1 MKKFLLGFL
10 GGLVFAGLVVALLFF
25 GFLAAFSVSDN
36 RAIVTD
42 NSVLVL
48 DLEGSVPE
56 RAAIDVPIPFFGQ
69 EAGPTIL
76 DTYQLLR
83 KGAADPRIKA
93 LVVAPRGL
101 SVGWAKL
108 EELRAQILEFKKSG
122 KPVYA
127 SLRAAGTPEYYLAT
141 AADQIYMPPDDWLDV
156 KGLRAELTF
165 LKNTFD
171 KVGVSMEFEGVGLYK
186 DAPDTY
192 TKTSPSPQTLEVTNL
207 ILDQYYGDLVRVI
220 GEGRKR
226 TPEQVLAAIDQGPF
240 VGQGALDA
248 GMIDGLLFEDQV
260 YDRLN
265 GQVKAGTLRKVRA
278 REYAKVPITGFEG
291 PTRIAVIAGDGEIM
305 AAGAAE
311 TFGDAGMT
319 GPGMARTL
327 KQVADDASIKGV
339 ILRVDSP
346 GGDAIASAEILH
358 AAELLS
364 KKKPVIISMSD
375 YAASGGYMMSMT
387 GDPVLAY
394 KNTLTGSIGVFFGK
408 LTLKGLYDKI
418 GLNKFLLKRG
428 KWASIDSEYTP
439 LSAEERTRLQK
450 ELALYYKGFVQRV
463 ADGRKKE
470 YNVVEPLAQGRVWLG
485 AQAIQNGLI
494 DEIGGLDRAVA
505 LIKEKAKVPATD
517 KITLVA
523 YPEKRTLFQVLMNR
537 EQPTSQLGTT
547 EIDAAVTKIMGGLPW
562 RSLAN
567 GGVLQTLP
575 YSVQI
580 K

>member
-10 GGLVFAGLVVALLFF
+10 GGLVFAGLVILLLVV
-25 GFLAAFSVSDN
+25 GFLAAFSVGEN
-36 RAIVTD
+36 RPTVTD

-56 RAAIDVPIPFFGQ
+56 RAPVDVPIPFLGQ
-69 EAGPTIL
+69 QGGPTVL
-76 DTYQLLR
+76 DTWQLLR

-93 LVVAPRGL
+93 LMIAPRGL

-108 EELRAQILEFKKSG
+108 EELRAQIVEFKKSG

-127 SLRAAGTPEYYLAT
+127 SLRAARTPEYYLAT
-141 AADQIYMPPDDWLDV
+141 AADQIFMPPDDWLDV

-165 LKNTFD
+165 LKNTLD

-220 GEGRKR
+220 AEGRKR
-226 TPEQVLAAIDQGPF
+226 QPDQARAAIDQGPF
-240 VGQGALDA
+240 VGQGAIDN

-265 GQVKAGTLRKVRA
+265 GQVKAGTLKKVRA
-278 REYAKVPITGFEG
+278 RDYAKVPVTGFEG

-311 TFGDAGMT
+311 NFSEAGMT
-319 GPGMARTL
+319 GPGMAKIL
-327 KQVADDASIKGV
+327 KQVGDDKSIRGV

-358 AAELLS
+358 AAQVLS
-364 KKKPVIISMSD
+364 AKKPVIISMSD

-387 GDPVLAY
+387 GDRVLAY
-394 KNTLTGSIGVFFGK
+394 NNTLTGSIGVFFGK
-408 LTLKGLYDKI
+408 LTLKGFYDKI
-418 GLNKFLLKRG
+418 GLNKYLLKRG
-428 KWASIDSEYTP
+428 RWASIDSEYTP
-439 LSAEERTRLQK
+439 LSADERTRLQQ
-450 ELALYYKGFVQRV
+450 ELKLYYKGFVQRV
-463 ADGRKKE
+463 ADGRKKDF
-470 YNVVEPLAQGRVWLG
+470 NVVEPLAQGRVWLG
-485 AQAIQNGLI
+485 AQAKQNGLI

-505 LIKEKAKVPATD
+505 LIKEKAKIPTAD

-523 YPEKRTLFQVLMNR
+523 FPEKRTLLQVLMNR
-537 EQPTSQLGTT
+537 DQPAT
-547 EIDAAVTKIMGGLPW
+547 ELDAAVDKVMGGMPW
-562 RSLAN
+562 RSLAK
-567 GGVLQTLP
+567 GGVLQTIP
-575 YSVQI
+575 YAVQI